1 MQVGAA
7 QQDLRADTALAPTF
21 GERLLAEPRRLSLPP
36 LEVPDECLQA
46 HCLRARRTRRGALH
60 RSRENRIGVVQIRK
74 VDERPLGSE
83 QRARRGLLRARRQ
96 GARALVERDGVQRSA
111 AVSRPRGRP
120 LESRRSFLVRLA
132 RRRAEMVRPRVLGT
146 RRARQEEMELAE
158 GRLVHR
164 GQRGLRE
171 KRVLEPD
178 EAAVE
183 REDVLADRRS
193 ERALRI
199 DDARLRQGLEPRD
212 RRGRGEEHGMARVVR
227 QQPKALGGKRREAV
241 RNRQR
246 LARADLLAAPDERA
260 PDLEGV
266 ERVAPRRR
274 LDVPHDE
281 PRERAT
287 EPQLEKTMQGGQR
300 ERSEVAALDR
310 SGRQPGHQLDEL
322 ILAAPTGRQ

>member
-1 MQVGAA
+1 MNAPSAA
-7 QQDLRADTALAPTF
+7 SSARAAAF
-21 GERLLAEPRRLSLPP
+21 SG
-36 LEVPDECLQA
+36 
-46 HCLRARRTRRGALH
+46 RGV
-60 RSRENRIGVVQIRK
+60 S
-74 VDERPLGSE
+74 
-83 QRARRGLLRARRQ
+83 
-96 GARALVERDGVQRSA
+96 GARALVERDGVQRGA

-120 LESRRSFLVRLA
+120 LESRRSFLVGLA
-132 RRRAEMVRPRVLGT
+132 RRRAEVVRPRVLGT

-183 REDVLADRRS
+183 REDALANRRPEDALPDRRRPHAPS
-193 ERALRI
+193 VSSRGTGAVA
-199 DDARLRQGLEPRD
+199 ARSTAC
-212 RRGRGEEHGMARVVR
+212 ARVVG
-227 QQPKALGGKRREAV
+227 QQPEALGGKRREAV

-274 LDVPHDE
+274 LDVSHDE

-310 SGRQPGHQLDEL
+310 SGRRPGHQLDEL